1 VTQLQRR
8 DFLLDSGAVGDL
20 ARDRKALD
28 ALWVVLRNKYIGSI
42 RVPDPVLSEVYTGD
56 PRLDV
61 VVDRLLNE
69 IDTGDKVFEP
79 LNTALAKRAGV
90 LRYQALKRNP
100 GEEISPTDAQLVAI
114 AEYRSHSC
122 FITIVTG
129 DVEHIRMLLECA
141 DNAKIDVAR
150 PR

>member
-1 VTQLQRR
+1 VTGLQRR
-8 DFLLDSGAVGDL
+8 DFLLDSGAVSEL

-28 ALWVVLRNKYIGSI
+28 AYWEALRTDYNGSI
-42 RVPDPVLSEVYTGD
+42 RVPDPILSEVYTGD

-79 LNTALAKRAGV
+79 LTTALAKRAGV

-100 GEEISPTDAQLVAI
+100 AEDISPTDAQLVAI
-114 AEYRSHSC
+114 AEYRSHNC

-129 DVEHIRMLLECA
+129 DVDHIKMLLACA
-141 DNAKIDVAR
+141 EHAKIDVAP